1 MLFVV
6 QSLSRDRLFAT
17 PWTVARQTPLC
28 IGLRMLVIGIYSA
41 KIQEKNHITVRILY
55 TRCILYSSV
64 SAKASFILFHFH
76 QEAFEFLFTFFHKG
90 AVICVSEIIDISP
103 SILIPASASSSP
115 VFCMMYS
122 ARKLNKQGDNIL
134 P

>member
-1 MLFVV
+1 MLIGLVGKKKKKYLWIWKFLDGDWNALNTSKRYHTSSPMEIGLLFVV

-55 TRCILYSSV
+55 TWGRKESDTTEHIYTLSCTLHSLLRLV
-64 SAKASFILFHFH
+64 CL
-76 QEAFEFLFTFFHKG
+76 
-90 AVICVSEIIDISP
+90 
-103 SILIPASASSSP
+103 SSS
-115 VFCMMYS
+115 S
-122 ARKLNKQGDNIL
+122 G
-134 P
+134 